1 MYPANHYMDPYHSH
15 YRNHTP
21 YPYYPPPRWEVPP
34 GPPRAMDSSYRPAS
48 WGPWPYNAG
57 MHNPH
62 PSDYH
67 CCCYQTYPPDHY
79 SFRPPFPQELPPPHL
94 YYHGPFP
101 HHSNACPSYF
111 VPPHPY
117 PADQTPYGY
126 DKSKSHCCGCPN
138 HVCHGAE
145 KSNVKIEE
153 ERPDVKLE
161 NEHKNADRGSIIDHP
176 NNQYPFMWLP
186 SGNME
191 GEENGK
197 HYELSPQLLNRCPP
211 GTSTRRVDMKQQKHD
226 NQKEKQFQWPIVWM
240 PAGYDEPKQ
249 KAKETEGMQEIPKAP
264 NISGEAPQSPKI
276 KIIPLSWFENG
287 HHDQKPAAK
296 DGSGGHNDRSTVKNN
311 SALTDHQDG
320 ITLEGSPKTTSALP
334 KRVND
339 DKKPVR
345 ENYKTIPVVS
355 EKEID
360 EKKASTCRNIPV
372 MKGSDEK
379 KTASEKKEAK
389 KVEEN
394 GKASAAKHSK
404 LPPVCLRV
412 DPLPRKKSGN
422 GSSRSPSPPT
432 RKEGDMAN
440 KDVKEAQGQNVE
452 PKQADTTR
460 DITVLEVKDKSPDEM
475 KRGKG
480 FTNETMQAASVENS
494 QEEVP
499 TSKHD
504 QKAQAGS
511 SSIGAQEDAGA
522 VQENAVA
529 ESLKGCDERT
539 NEDATVVESESA
551 KDDAQTHIVNLPGPD
566 AAVRIQSAYRG
577 YDVRRWQPLDKLRK
591 IRDVHKQM
599 QDVRRQLQ
607 CLEDS
612 CKKLTQKEQVAIGE
626 TIMNLLLKLD
636 TIQGLHPSVR
646 EARKSI
652 ARELICLQEKLDTLC
667 KQPSGGSN
675 HTDND
680 GERAENVIQ
689 TAAPGV
695 RAEASDREDRAVGLG
710 KAEEPSLVDSVDLCD
725 PLSSAVR
732 QEADA
737 SEQKNKKEEPCATKM
752 EKAHEEVQSSMD
764 MMSDAALH
772 GHHTDNQED
781 QIEETNA
788 VSGKQVTEEEKPA
801 AMDELEELPS
811 ASSMEPSND
820 AESSGDSSGL
830 KQCPVSIEQN
840 LHARSNAGLSPAPTK
855 DLNAS
860 AAVISVENGVTTEE
874 DGPVDSLV
882 HETTA
887 VENLDLKHDVS
898 SAEDQQNETSS
909 PVAHLEE
916 DSLVT
921 LKDVEQ
927 CDPTPVND
935 LVVSNTEDQQE
946 ARDVSMQQ
954 RALDTMQDS
963 AKEPDGTPEA
973 STNDSELA
981 APADAEKH
989 DQTALVEPTLVS
1001 NSASELALDESED
1014 TMPCGVS
1021 SKDEPPHVDDKAE
1034 PPTVDGRTEG
1044 SANGEDFLCEQAR
1057 EEPNIQGGHFS
1068 LAEEEDDTRGRT
1080 VFPELESCEL
1090 PCAHG
1095 NGITV
1100 DGRPEMNEPLEGQT
1114 DALKENVSSDSITV
1128 DERPEVKGPL
1138 EGQTDALK
1146 ENGSSDSSGADITET
1161 DECTETLKEDA
1172 PVGKEVASPAED
1184 PDLRLSETDKCKETP
1199 KDGPAHAVGANPGED
1214 ETNTP
1219 KEDVA
1224 VLTENKA
1231 SEEASSGDA
1240 SPCALKDS
1248 DEKKLAE
1255 ENQKLKELLQKLLAS
1270 GNDQMGVITDLSEK
1284 VNALERRLARK
1295 KRPKVRVHRPSRHAT
1310 AKVH

>member
-15 YRNHTP
+15 YRNHTL
-21 YPYYPPPRWEVPP
+21 YPYYPPPRWEVHL
-34 GPPRAMDSSYRPAS
+34 GPPQVMDSSYRPAS
-48 WGPWPYNAG
+48 YGPWPYNTG
-57 MHNPH
+57 MNHPH

-101 HHSNACPSYF
+101 QHSNACPSYF

-126 DKSKSHCCGCPN
+126 DKFKNHCCGCPN

-161 NEHKNADRGSIIDHP
+161 NEHKNADRGSIIHHP
-176 NNQYPFMWLP
+176 NNQYPFIWLP

-197 HYELSPQLLNRCPP
+197 QYELSPQLLNRWPP
-211 GTSTRRVDMKQQKHD
+211 GSSKRTEHD
-226 NQKEKQFQWPIVWM
+226 NQKEKRFQWPIVWM

-249 KAKETEGMQEIPKAP
+249 KAKEMEEMQEIPKAP

-276 KIIPLSWFENG
+276 KIIPLSSWFENG
-287 HHDQKPAAK
+287 HHDQKPAAN
-296 DGSGGHNDRSTVKNN
+296 DGSGDHNDRSTMKNQ
-311 SALTDHQDG
+311 SAITDHQDG

-339 DKKPVR
+339 EKKPVR

-372 MKGSDEK
+372 MRESDEK
-379 KTASEKKEAK
+379 KTTSEKKEAK
-389 KVEEN
+389 KVEGN
-394 GKASAAKHSK
+394 GKATAAKHSK

-432 RKEGDMAN
+432 RKEGDKAK
-440 KDVKEAQGQNVE
+440 KDVKKAQGQNVE
-452 PKQADTTR
+452 PKQPKQSNTR
-460 DITVLEVKDKSPDEM
+460 DIAVSEVKDESPDEM
-475 KRGKG
+475 KRGMG
-480 FTNETMQAASVENS
+480 FANETMQAASAENS
-494 QEEVP
+494 REEEVA

-504 QKAQAGS
+504 QKAQAGNT
-511 SSIGAQEDAGA
+511 SIGAQGDAGV
-522 VQENAVA
+522 VQENAGA

-551 KDDAQTHIVNLPGPD
+551 KDDAQTHIVNLSEPD
-566 AAVRIQSAYRG
+566 AAVRIQSVYRG

-591 IRDVHKQM
+591 IKDVHKQM

-612 CKKLTQKEQVAIGE
+612 CKKLTEKEQVAIGE

-636 TIQGLHPSVR
+636 TIQGLHPTVR
-646 EARKSI
+646 EARKSV

-667 KQPSGGSN
+667 KQPSSG

-680 GERAENVIQ
+680 GERAENIIQ

-695 RAEASDREDRAVGLG
+695 TAEASDREDRAVGLG
-710 KAEEPSLVDSVDLCD
+710 KAEEPSSVDCVDLCD
-725 PLSSAVR
+725 PLSSVVPLEVR
-732 QEADA
+732 QDADA
-737 SEQKNKKEEPCATKM
+737 GEQKDKKEEPCTTKM

-764 MMSDAALH
+764 MMSDAALPE
-772 GHHTDNQED
+772 HHTDNQEQ
-781 QIEETNA
+781 QIEETNV
-788 VSGKQVTEEEKPA
+788 VSVKQVTEEEKPA
-801 AMDELEELPS
+801 AMGELEEMPS
-811 ASSMEPSND
+811 ASSTEPLHD

-830 KQCPVSIEQN
+830 KQCPASTEQN
-840 LHARSNAGLSPAPTK
+840 LHTRSNTGLSPASTM
-855 DLNAS
+855 DINAS
-860 AAVISVENGVTTEE
+860 AAVISVENGVTTEK
-874 DGPVDSLV
+874 DGPVDSQV

-887 VENLDLKHDVS
+887 VKNLELKHDVS
-898 SAEDQQNETSS
+898 SAEDHQQNETSS
-909 PVAHLEE
+909 SVAHLEE
-916 DSLVT
+916 DSLVP
-921 LKDVEQ
+921 LKHVEQ
-927 CDPTPVND
+927 RDPTPAND

-946 ARDVSMQQ
+946 ARDVRMQEQ
-954 RALDTMQDS
+954 ALDTMQDS
-963 AKEPDGTPEA
+963 AKEPDGKLEA
-973 STNDSELA
+973 STNDSKLD

-1001 NSASELALDESED
+1001 SSASELVLDESED

-1021 SKDEPPHVDDKAE
+1021 SKDEPPHVDDKTK
-1034 PPTVDGRTEG
+1034 PPTVDKLTEG
-1044 SANGEDFLCEQAR
+1044 SANSEDSLCEEST
-1057 EEPNIQGGHFS
+1057 EEPNIQGGHSS
-1068 LAEEEDDTRGRT
+1068 LAEEADETRGGT

-1090 PCAHG
+1090 PCAHHD
-1095 NGITV
+1095 GIIV
-1100 DGRPEMNEPLEGQT
+1100 DERPEMNGPLEGQT
-1114 DALKENVSSDSITV
+1114 DAPKENCGSDSITV
-1128 DERPEVKGPL
+1128 DERPEMKGPL

-1146 ENGSSDSSGADITET
+1146 ENGSSDSSGADVVVSET
-1161 DECTETLKEDA
+1161 DECTETLKEAA
-1172 PVGKEVASPAED
+1172 PVCKEGASSTED
-1184 PDLRLSETDKCKETP
+1184 ADLRVSETDKCNETP
-1199 KDGPAHAVGANPGED
+1199 KDGPAHAIGANPAED
-1214 ETNTP
+1214 EANTA
-1219 KEDVA
+1219 KEDLA
-1224 VLTENKA
+1224 VQTENKA
-1231 SEEASSGDA
+1231 SSGNA
-1240 SPCALKDS
+1240 SPGDLKDS

-1295 KRPKVRVHRPSRHAT
+1295 KRAKVRVHRPSRHA